1 MQAAITEL
9 INNRFDH
16 VQSGVAEPIPSTE
29 SPATN
34 GYKPAKKEGAVK
46 QESTPPSS
54 RAASSPPPK
63 TEPDSEEEEEAS
75 PPKKKRKQ
83 GKEADDAK
91 LAAKLQAEFN
101 QTARATRGGNKKV
114 TKKVPKK
121 PRKKSE
127 KKIKA
132 DDDSGLEEVGSDG
145 EVKEKPKKGGFH
157 KQYYLSHPLVELVG
171 ETKVSSS
178 CTGYFISYGLELTS
192 RSCLALKSSRK
203 YGSISR
209 HTICKTQ
216 PTSARF
222 GAMRSFSLFSRR
234 IGCICS
240 Q

>member
-1 MQAAITEL
+1 M
-9 INNRFDH
+9 
-16 VQSGVAEPIPSTE
+16 
-29 SPATN
+29 
-34 GYKPAKKEGAVK
+34 K

-54 RAASSPPPK
+54 RAVSSPPPK
-63 TEPDSEEEEEAS
+63 TEPYSEEEEDTS

-83 GKEADDAK
+83 DKEVDDAK

-114 TKKVPKK
+114 TKKTPKK

-157 KQYYLSHPLVELVG
+157 KQYYLSHPLAELVG
-171 ETKVSSS
+171 ETKVSS
-178 CTGYFISYGLELTS
+178 CRTGLFTTHGLWLIPY
-192 RSCLALKSSRK
+192 SCLAPKSSRK
-203 YGSISR
+203 YGSTSR
-209 HTICKTQ
+209 HTSCKTQ
-216 PTSARF
+216 PTSAKF
-222 GAMRSFSLFSRR
+222 GAMRSFSQFSRR
-234 IGCICS
+234 IRCICS